1 MGTTSTLKILVQ
13 ASSWQN
19 SVFSFTGLMDF
30 VKGYLPP
37 TSLPYSNH
45 ASCETGVS
53 LGSRE
58 PSASLCMATPNT

>member
-1 MGTTSTLKILVQ
+1 MGTASTLKILVQ

-30 VKGYLPP
+30 VNAYLSP
-37 TSLPYSNH
+37 TFLPYSNQ

-53 LGSRE
+53 LGSRG
-58 PSASLCMATPNT
+58 PSASPVHGHT